1 MVETIQ
7 ANLVTIQSVVKEN
20 LVTTL
25 SVVIIVAVF
34 CYFLYQVLKFPRI
47 TRRIKSVV
55 DAEDAMVALDN
66 NPKLSTIRKSYVA
79 SIVIPCEKG
88 NKTNMPS
95 AEFFSFEKVCS
106 AANLNI
112 RMIDTASGTLI
123 GLGLLGTFLGLT
135 IGVYGFDSSDAS
147 KIQNSIEVL
156 LSGMATAFLTSL
168 VGMVLSIFFIFIDKS
183 SRNKLSKQLFL
194 LTEKLDEQ
202 FYIDDITL
210 ATNKQEVL
218 MNSFYIKV
226 QELIVNQS
234 KAIVA
239 SAADNAGN
247 IVDKLVYINSN
258 NQSVPLG
265 NAIREILTES
275 IEQTKALK
283 AFSTDLAI
291 ELNNGFDES
300 LSRQMQQKI
309 LPLMENVDA
318 TTKAII
324 EHIDI
329 VSDKV
334 AAPAT
339 DMIQGVVGEL
349 KNSMS
354 SVVDEFKSS
363 ISSST
368 LDELNKLS
376 WQFETVTQAM
386 ADFPQNMDR
395 ISIQLQTTINEV
407 KAAVADISAT
417 SANANSTAMQQMQ
430 EQITF
435 ATGAI
440 SQAISEVNNVM
451 GKVTSN
457 SQEQSN
463 QMISN
468 LTEASEKMGAFL
480 NSTISSLST
489 SVQESVASITSDINN
504 KQTDLIALQEETT
517 NETRKLL
524 ETFNEGIIRLEKLN
538 ENISGTMS
546 LFQQAQ
552 GQIAGST
559 AHLQSITGDMKFATQ
574 LFNKSQTEYSSKME
588 EIQRNNQKGIEAVT
602 ELLNSTGEMSSEY
615 AEKFETIKQGLG
627 GIFAQLQ
634 DGLTQYSRT
643 VQATTQKYLDQYSS
657 SLTQTT
663 DALSSTIQQ
672 QTEVVEMLAESLNSR
687 KH

>member
-1 MVETIQ
+1 
-7 ANLVTIQSVVKEN
+7 
-20 LVTTL
+20 
-25 SVVIIVAVF
+25 
-34 CYFLYQVLKFPRI
+34 
-47 TRRIKSVV
+47 
-55 DAEDAMVALDN
+55 
-66 NPKLSTIRKSYVA
+66 
-79 SIVIPCEKG
+79 
-88 NKTNMPS
+88 
-95 AEFFSFEKVCS
+95 
-106 AANLNI
+106 
-112 RMIDTASGTLI
+112 
-123 GLGLLGTFLGLT
+123 
-135 IGVYGFDSSDAS
+135 
-147 KIQNSIEVL
+147 
-156 LSGMATAFLTSL
+156 
-168 VGMVLSIFFIFIDKS
+168 
-183 SRNKLSKQLFL
+183 
-194 LTEKLDEQ
+194 
-202 FYIDDITL
+202 
-210 ATNKQEVL
+210 
-218 MNSFYIKV
+218 
-226 QELIVNQS
+226 
-234 KAIVA
+234 
-239 SAADNAGN
+239 
-247 IVDKLVYINSN
+247 
-258 NQSVPLG
+258 
-265 NAIREILTES
+265 
-275 IEQTKALK
+275 
-283 AFSTDLAI
+283 
-291 ELNNGFDES
+291 
-300 LSRQMQQKI
+300 
-309 LPLMENVDA
+309 
-318 TTKAII
+318 
-324 EHIDI
+324 
-329 VSDKV
+329 
-334 AAPAT
+334 
-339 DMIQGVVGEL
+339 MIQGVVGEL

-468 LTEASEKMGAFL
+468 LAEASEKMGAFL

-615 AEKFETIKQGLG
+615 AEKFETIKQGLS